1 MPGSTGAEASM
12 DTAMR
17 DLDQMRE
24 HGEEE
29 GPGRKAAMLAMAGLA
44 TVTLVFA
51 MGVLLGGSPDA
62 SVRTRNDPLAALD
75 QAAAL
80 SARGEEPAR
89 EAEAAAAPTVDPA
102 GMIFHEALVG
112 DDRPEVEAA
121 LAQAAAEEAHLDPIA
136 PTVPG
141 ETTMQAPT
149 TTVNVAP
156 TPAAFAPAGDVAL
169 APSRSAVPTGATRAA
184 AGHDGEITLQV
195 ASYRTEQEAEIFAE
209 ALRARGHAAFVM
221 QAEIP
226 DRGTYFRV
234 RVGPFDTVG
243 QAESYRATFE
253 QEERMN
259 TYVAR
264 RRDNEG

>member
-1 MPGSTGAEASM
+1 M

-29 GPGRKAAMLAMAGLA
+29 SPGRKAAMLGMAGLA

-51 MGVLLGGSPDA
+51 MGVLLGGSPEA
-62 SVRTRNDPLAALD
+62 ETRRERDPLSALD
-75 QAAAL
+75 EAAAITEPT
-80 SARGEEPAR
+80 AAEEETAV
-89 EAEAAAAPTVDPA
+89 AAPTVDPA
-102 GMIFHEALVG
+102 GMTFHEALVG

-136 PTVPG
+136 PEVPG
-141 ETTMQAPT
+141 AEST
-149 TTVNVAP
+149 TTAPVIDMAP
-156 TPAAFAPAGDVAL
+156 TPPAWAPAGDVAL
-169 APSRSAVPTGATRAA
+169 APARTAIPSEGPRAR
-184 AGHDGEITLQV
+184 AGHDGDLTLQV

-209 ALRARGHAAFVM
+209 ALRARGHAAFVI

-234 RVGPFDTVG
+234 RIGPFETVG
-243 QAESYRATFE
+243 EAESYRSTFE

-264 RRDNEG
+264 RRDGEQG

>member
-1 MPGSTGAEASM
+1 M

-29 GPGRKAAMLAMAGLA
+29 SPGRKAAMLAMAGLA
-44 TVTLVFA
+44 TVALVFA
-51 MGVLLGGSPDA
+51 MGVLLGGSPEA
-62 SVRTRNDPLAALD
+62 KTRRERDPLTALD
-75 QAAAL
+75 QVSAIAAEN
-80 SARGEEPAR
+80 EET
-89 EAEAAAAPTVDPA
+89 AAAAPTVDPA
-102 GMIFHEALVG
+102 GMTFHETLVG

-136 PTVPG
+136 PAVPG
-141 ETTMQAPT
+141 ETTTAAPIMDI
-149 TTVNVAP
+149 AP
-156 TPAAFAPAGDVAL
+156 TPPAFAPAGDVAL
-169 APSRSAVPTGATRAA
+169 APARSAIPPTGPRAR
-184 AGHDGEITLQV
+184 AGHDGDLTLQV
-195 ASYRTEQEAEIFAE
+195 ASYRSEQEAEIFAE
-209 ALRARGHAAFVM
+209 ALRARGHAAFVL

-234 RVGPFDTVG
+234 RIGPFETVG
-243 QAESYRATFE
+243 EAESYRATFE

-264 RRDNEG
+264 RRDGEEG